1 MLSKLMNQRLFFT
14 PRGHKF
20 RLHPKGHKI
29 RQAAL
34 LSFSPR
40 GYKFRLSRQAA
51 LLSFILMMLGILL
64 ATPAQAA
71 EPSGPV
77 AILLSDSEKAYEQQ
91 VVIFSEEIGLPVQVF
106 NLHGSLTHDPLLKKK
121 LFAVKPSLIFA
132 LGAKAAYAAKLWTKD
147 RQDIPVLFAMVLNWK
162 RYKLLHDSSNIA
174 GIAAEIS
181 PGAQFINMTL
191 FSPAIRRIG
200 IIYSPRS
207 AAILT
212 QAKEAAALLG
222 LELVAEP
229 IERSGDFQ
237 RVFKR
242 LSSQVDAFWVLNDPV
257 VYTLENLDWLENRC
271 LKDKLLCVGQ
281 SQNLAKMGLALTINP
296 DVLQIGAQAAA
307 MARNIL
313 LHGQKP
319 VVIGAMEPIGTQ
331 LFVNIK
337 TAERIDLSITP
348 EALNIATSIIR

>member
-1 MLSKLMNQRLFFT
+1 MLSKLLNKRL
-14 PRGHKF
+14 
-20 RLHPKGHKI
+20 L
-29 RQAAL
+29 
-34 LSFSPR
+34 
-40 GYKFRLSRQAA
+40 
-51 LLSFILMMLGILL
+51 FILMVLGIWVV
-64 ATPAQAA
+64 TPAQAA
-71 EPSGPV
+71 EPRGPV
-77 AILLSDSEKAYEQQ
+77 AILLSGNEKAYEQQ
-91 VVIFSEEIGLPVQVF
+91 VSIFREEIGMPVQVF
-106 NLHGSLTHDPLLKKK
+106 NLHGDLSHDPGLKEK
-121 LFAVKPSLIFA
+121 LFAVRPSLIFA
-132 LGAKAAYAAKLWTKD
+132 LGAKAAYAAKIWTKD

-162 RYKLLHDSSNIA
+162 RYKLLDGSSNIS
-174 GIAAEIS
+174 GVAAEIS
-181 PGAQFINMTL
+181 PGTQFINMTL

-200 IIYSPRS
+200 IIYSSRS
-207 AAILT
+207 ETILN

-242 LSSQVDAFWVLNDPV
+242 LSGQVDAFWVLNDPV

-271 LKDKLLCVGQ
+271 LKEKLLCVGQ
-281 SQNLAKMGLALTINP
+281 SQNLARMGLALTINP

-319 VVIGAMEPIGTQ
+319 RVIGAMEPIGTQ

-337 TAERIDLSITP
+337 TAERIDLSIP
-348 EALNIATSIIR
+348 IEALNIATSIIR